1 MSPRRRTVA
10 RMRRDSA
17 GIRDDAVV
25 LRSSDVAGMR
35 RWTRLRRQQVV
46 LSEKAVQRGAV
57 DPKGAGTYRG
67 SGSNRS
73 SAAPAP
79 LRNKSLG
86 MLHRGPHD
94 RSLCQVPQSSLEPGF
109 LPRQHLRHG
118 PIEPSLIHRLPPFG

>member
-10 RMRRDSA
+10 GMRRDSA

-57 DPKGAGTYRG
+57 GPKGAGTYRG

-73 SAAPAP
+73 SATRAPPRSAVRWQSQD
-79 LRNKSLG
+79 LTLG
-86 MLHRGPHD
+86 LVGLGGVDGGDHRG
-94 RSLCQVPQSSLEPGF
+94 SLC
-109 LPRQHLRHG
+109 
-118 PIEPSLIHRLPPFG
+118 

>member
-1 MSPRRRTVA
+1 MRPRRRTVA
-10 RMRRDSA
+10 GMRRDSA

-35 RWTRLRRQQVV
+35 RWTRLWRQQVV

-73 SAAPAP
+73 SAPRAPPPPRCQMTKSSPDPGPYLLFADGP
-79 LRNKSLG
+79 LRTG
-86 MLHRGPHD
+86 RICG
-94 RSLCQVPQSSLEPGF
+94 
-109 LPRQHLRHG
+109 
-118 PIEPSLIHRLPPFG
+118 